1 MFLGDV
7 IKRVMKAKDRP
18 LATDEIRDDIVNSKA
33 FDFGEK
39 KPGRSVHFGL
49 VRQNGGAVQR
59 LPDGR
64 WTMHNRNGVSVQEKP
79 NRGENVDEIKAIVW
93 PYKNGSDAGTGDNQ
107 APKWEGRDPRLRFR
121 ARTPTSDFPCL
132 HQLVYQPDR
141 RVPSDEPGYAP
152 LTLSGDTALWHKTLS
167 SRKKILIVSS
177 KIFFKGNPYERKT

>member
-1 MFLGDV
+1 MRDIRDDLQERLDGIATERVKLQAQVAALEALEATFKTALREEEVRIAKSSMTAQTKQLPFPATTSMFLGDV

-49 VRQNGGAVQR
+49 VSLQNGGAVQR

-79 NRGENVDEIKAIVW
+79 
-93 PYKNGSDAGTGDNQ
+93 Q
-107 APKWEGRDPRLRFR
+107 
-121 ARTPTSDFPCL
+121 
-132 HQLVYQPDR
+132 
-141 RVPSDEPGYAP
+141 
-152 LTLSGDTALWHKTLS
+152 
-167 SRKKILIVSS
+167 
-177 KIFFKGNPYERKT
+177 